1 MQAIYVNI
9 NHITIIT
16 MLRELVRV
24 KEVGLVYR
32 IMIVEDDRELR
43 ETLKE
48 LLILKNYDVITS
60 GSVKEF
66 DEHTDIYDMY
76 LLDVKLPDGDGFDI
90 CERIRHNSDAP
101 IIFITSCDDEES
113 IIKGLDMGGDD
124 YVTKPFHNA
133 VLLSRISANL
143 RRQAMLDKSISN
155 MDKSNSNI
163 YTLGSLVINFDNLT
177 IKKAGKDIQLSPTE
191 FALLE
196 ILVCNR
202 CLIVRREVFFQKL
215 WDRTGTF
222 VEDNTLTVT
231 VSRLKTKLG
240 KMDNSDKNYIDTI
253 RGVGYRWRER

>member
-1 MQAIYVNI
+1 LQAIYVNI

-48 LLILKNYDVITS
+48 LLILKNYDVITA

-177 IKKAGKDIQLSPTE
+177 IKKAAKDIQLSPTE

-202 CLIVRREVFFQKL
+202 GLIVRREVFFQKL

>member
-1 MQAIYVNI
+1 
-9 NHITIIT
+9 

-101 IIFITSCDDEES
+101 IIFITSCDDE
-113 IIKGLDMGGDD
+113 
-124 YVTKPFHNA
+124 
-133 VLLSRISANL
+133 
-143 RRQAMLDKSISN
+143 
-155 MDKSNSNI
+155 
-163 YTLGSLVINFDNLT
+163 
-177 IKKAGKDIQLSPTE
+177 
-191 FALLE
+191 
-196 ILVCNR
+196 
-202 CLIVRREVFFQKL
+202 
-215 WDRTGTF
+215 
-222 VEDNTLTVT
+222 
-231 VSRLKTKLG
+231 
-240 KMDNSDKNYIDTI
+240 
-253 RGVGYRWRER
+253 

>member
-1 MQAIYVNI
+1 
-9 NHITIIT
+9 

-101 IIFITSCDDEES
+101 IIFITSCS
-113 IIKGLDMGGDD
+113 NKNASNSVFLSFAVSVRSSFLKSQINHFH
-124 YVTKPFHNA
+124 KPSTQ
-133 VLLSRISANL
+133 VSRIPFL
-143 RRQAMLDKSISN
+143 
-155 MDKSNSNI
+155 
-163 YTLGSLVINFDNLT
+163 
-177 IKKAGKDIQLSPTE
+177 
-191 FALLE
+191 
-196 ILVCNR
+196 
-202 CLIVRREVFFQKL
+202 
-215 WDRTGTF
+215 
-222 VEDNTLTVT
+222 
-231 VSRLKTKLG
+231 
-240 KMDNSDKNYIDTI
+240 
-253 RGVGYRWRER
+253 

>member
-1 MQAIYVNI
+1 LQAIYVNI

-113 IIKGLDMGGDD
+113 IIKGLDM
-124 YVTKPFHNA
+124 T
-133 VLLSRISANL
+133 
-143 RRQAMLDKSISN
+143 M
-155 MDKSNSNI
+155 
-163 YTLGSLVINFDNLT
+163 
-177 IKKAGKDIQLSPTE
+177 
-191 FALLE
+191 
-196 ILVCNR
+196 
-202 CLIVRREVFFQKL
+202 
-215 WDRTGTF
+215 
-222 VEDNTLTVT
+222 
-231 VSRLKTKLG
+231 
-240 KMDNSDKNYIDTI
+240 
-253 RGVGYRWRER
+253 

>member
-177 IKKAGKDIQLSPTE
+177 IKKAAKDIQLSPTE

-202 CLIVRREVFFQKL
+202 GLIVRREVFFQKL

>member
-1 MQAIYVNI
+1 MAVINI
-9 NHITIIT
+9 
-16 MLRELVRV
+16 L
-24 KEVGLVYR
+24 
-32 IMIVEDDRELR
+32 EDDEVIRGQLSQLLR
-43 ETLKE
+43 DKGYE
-48 LLILKNYDVITS
+48 VIES
-60 GSVKEF
+60 A
-66 DEHTDIYDMY
+66 DISS
-76 LLDVKLPDGDGFDI
+76 F
-90 CERIRHNSDAP
+90 N
-101 IIFITSCDDEES
+101 
-113 IIKGLDMGGDD
+113 
-124 YVTKPFHNA
+124 
-133 VLLSRISANL
+133 
-143 RRQAMLDKSISN
+143 
-155 MDKSNSNI
+155 
-163 YTLGSLVINFDNLT
+163 NFDNLT

>member
-48 LLILKNYDVITS
+48 LLILKNYDVITA

-101 IIFITSCDDEES
+101 II
-113 IIKGLDMGGDD
+113 
-124 YVTKPFHNA
+124 
-133 VLLSRISANL
+133 LLPRAMMRNL
-143 RRQAMLDKSISN
+143 L
-155 MDKSNSNI
+155 
-163 YTLGSLVINFDNLT
+163 
-177 IKKAGKDIQLSPTE
+177 
-191 FALLE
+191 
-196 ILVCNR
+196 
-202 CLIVRREVFFQKL
+202 
-215 WDRTGTF
+215 
-222 VEDNTLTVT
+222 
-231 VSRLKTKLG
+231 
-240 KMDNSDKNYIDTI
+240 
-253 RGVGYRWRER
+253 

>member
-1 MQAIYVNI
+1 M
-9 NHITIIT
+9 
-16 MLRELVRV
+16 RV

-143 RRQAMLDKSISN
+143 RRRDM
-155 MDKSNSNI
+155 NSGDVYNK
-163 YTLGSLVINFDNLT
+163 GSLSVHFDQYKLYRDGKELKLSSNEWDI
-177 IKKAGKDIQLSPTE
+177 IK
-191 FALLE
+191 
-196 ILVCNR
+196 ILIEN
-202 CLIVRREVFFQKL
+202 K
-215 WDRTGTF
+215 GM
-222 VEDNTLTVT
+222 
-231 VSRLKTKLG
+231 VSGISTKSG
-240 KMDNSDKNYIDTI
+240 VDNSYEIISTGLAGIEGKWFLSRMGESGTPWLHD
-253 RGVGYRWRER
+253 RQ